1 MYVGLY
7 GYSYLDAG
15 RNVITLFQNK
25 GWTAI
30 ITDDLI
36 ENVLLMMSVVIG
48 LISGMIGLILVSMDQ
63 NLLAALNV
71 DNYKM
76 AGFL

>member
-1 MYVGLY
+1 MGLY

>member
-1 MYVGLY
+1 M
-7 GYSYLDAG
+7 
-15 RNVITLFQNK
+15 ITLFQNK